1 MRPSEE
7 FVYRLSEGARGHQ
20 GRMPSIS
27 RFAPRRILK
36 KENIL
41 LKKCALSKLRERE
54 REAFNKTTPGYGL
67 AARTEAIAYPNQVF
81 WMISWYCVTADWS
94 P

>member
-1 MRPSEE
+1 MCII
-7 FVYRLSEGARGHQ
+7 Q
-20 GRMPSIS
+20 I
-27 RFAPRRILK
+27 K
-36 KENIL
+36 
-41 LKKCALSKLRERE
+41 RERE